1 MYPVW
6 SNSRRVSHFFVRRKK
21 CVSEIKSAIRFE
33 PVGTWINSKGGEKHY
48 RDWTRK
54 KRENDFERSQ
64 GLTQLSM
71 LKQVCWWVS
80 EWVRGRE
87 VERENVC
94 TAPFNDAAM
103 YLVLCWCRV
112 EWINSGKG
120 WIVSFG
126 VEETLKL
133 ARAKKY
139 QRRQAER
146 QKPNNKSYF
155 DWSSLL
161 LILH

>member
-21 CVSEIKSAIRFE
+21 CVSEIKAAIRFE

-87 VERENVC
+87 GEGERTYVRRRLMMQQCILSCAGAGWSGSIQVKAESFLLGLKKLSSWRERKS
-94 TAPFNDAAM
+94 TND
-103 YLVLCWCRV
+103 VRP
-112 EWINSGKG
+112 KG
-120 WIVSFG
+120 RSPTTKVI
-126 VEETLKL
+126 
-133 ARAKKY
+133 
-139 QRRQAER
+139 
-146 QKPNNKSYF
+146 
-155 DWSSLL
+155 
-161 LILH
+161 LIEVVYY